1 MTAAE
6 IAALDA
12 LHAKAFAGC
21 QRGCEGRHFSC
32 SCGADEAVEGVLDA
46 WPAVS
51 AELRALRARVA
62 ELEGPLQWAMDEIDG
77 LTRYPGSDV
86 AAPDEQRENCYAI
99 AAAALKGRTDD

>member
-32 SCGADEAVEGVLDA
+32 TCGADEAVEGVLDA

-51 AELRALRARVA
+51 AELRALRAGVA
-62 ELEGPLQWAMDEIDG
+62 ELEDAIKHALYTHETSGTI
-77 LTRYPGSDV
+77 
-86 AAPDEQRENCYAI
+86 APSSVKKMRD
-99 AAAALKGRTDD
+99 ALKGRTDGRDDDEA

>member
-32 SCGADEAVEGVLDA
+32 TCGADEAVEGVLDA

-51 AELRALRARVA
+51 AELRALRARMA
-62 ELEGPLQWAMDEIDG
+62 ELEALALQLECEA
-77 LTRYPGSDV
+77 S
-86 AAPDEQRENCYAI
+86 CYA
-99 AAAALKGRTDD
+99 ADLAALKGATDD